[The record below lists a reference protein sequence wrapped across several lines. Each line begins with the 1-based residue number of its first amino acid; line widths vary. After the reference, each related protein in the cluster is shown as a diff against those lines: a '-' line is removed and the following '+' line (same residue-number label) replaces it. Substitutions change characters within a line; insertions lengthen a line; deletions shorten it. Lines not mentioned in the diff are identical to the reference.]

1 MVARGMLKPVYFA
14 FVQTMLEF
22 FLQTT
27 HLVKSRAHSPRP
39 TSKIIAVIA
48 LTRAILMKA
57 DPVVSL
63 LACSAVA
70 HAHAKKT
77 PVPRTDD
84 FLRTKISWMHRLP
97 NFLTHGT
104 PLRALRSLCPQLAR
118 AIRGGHNKRKKA
130 LRTAM
135 FKRYINSI
143 IIIIIIIIIT
153 RKFYK

>member
-1 MVARGMLKPVYFA
+1 MEARGMLKPVYFA

-39 TSKIIAVIA
+39 TSKIIAVTA

-84 FLRTKISWMHRLP
+84 FLRK
-97 NFLTHGT
+97 FLGCIDYQIFLLMV
-104 PLRALRSLCPQLAR
+104 LRCVRYDACAR
-118 AIRGGHNKRKKA
+118 N
-130 LRTAM
+130 
-135 FKRYINSI
+135 
-143 IIIIIIIIIT
+143 
-153 RKFYK
+153 

>member
-1 MVARGMLKPVYFA
+1 MSTFA
-14 FVQTMLEF
+14 KTNEQNNHGDSFD
-22 FLQTT
+22 
-27 HLVKSRAHSPRP
+27 
-39 TSKIIAVIA
+39 
-48 LTRAILMKA
+48 TRILMKA

-63 LACSAVA
+63 FACSAVA
-70 HAHAKKT
+70 YAHAKKT
-77 PVPRTDD
+77 PVPQTVPRTDD

-97 NFLTHGT
+97 NFLTHGA

-135 FKRYINSI
+135 FRRYINSI
-143 IIIIIIIIIT
+143 IIIIIIIIII